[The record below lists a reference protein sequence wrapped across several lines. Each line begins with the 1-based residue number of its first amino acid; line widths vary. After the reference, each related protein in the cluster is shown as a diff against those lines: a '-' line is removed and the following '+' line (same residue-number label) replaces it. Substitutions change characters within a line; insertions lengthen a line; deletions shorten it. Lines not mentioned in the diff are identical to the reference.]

1 MKQRHQQIRTAMDP
15 THKATRTQLPGQV
28 PLFME
33 ELVSTFKVS
42 AKVQRGHQGRR
53 QNLRVADSTLRVFP
67 MLERFQ
73 QIITEA
79 VNEYNLEVHRGSSPV
94 VVE

>member
-1 MKQRHQQIRTAMDP
+1 
-15 THKATRTQLPGQV
+15 
-28 PLFME
+28 
-33 ELVSTFKVS
+33 
-42 AKVQRGHQGRR
+42 
-53 QNLRVADSTLRVFP
+53 